1 MSVWWPIQTHWNSMT
16 YPGNAFKKHCAAT
29 ALPVSKSKAM
39 KISTSSPAL
48 NCCQS
53 AVLLVKLFFFNFS
66 LSHTTSNWQVMDL
79 SDSNNLKKYYINVCR
94 PISPVHGC
102 DRDASI
108 CEMKYVTKQVCN
120 IKHLHW
126 IREMRHYWG
135 RTHSSCQSSGEY
147 QTFPGGDQTV
157 NCSNTKYSL
166 SIILKTPCQNQNLDT
181 SESSHTPLCQLW
193 LGSRGLDGMRF
204 SKVLRQIWLWIFSH
218 CIEIL
223 CIYSLTRRTVKL
235 TWKGALLQIH
245 FGFMID
251 CVNFSCWF

>member
-53 AVLLVKLFFFNFS
+53 AALLVKLFFFNFS

-157 NCSNTKYSL
+157 NCSNTKHSL

-204 SKVLRQIWLWIFSH
+204 FKGLEANLTLNLFSLH
-218 CIEIL
+218 WNLVYI
-223 CIYSLTRRTVKL
+223 
-235 TWKGALLQIH
+235 
-245 FGFMID
+245 
-251 CVNFSCWF
+251 